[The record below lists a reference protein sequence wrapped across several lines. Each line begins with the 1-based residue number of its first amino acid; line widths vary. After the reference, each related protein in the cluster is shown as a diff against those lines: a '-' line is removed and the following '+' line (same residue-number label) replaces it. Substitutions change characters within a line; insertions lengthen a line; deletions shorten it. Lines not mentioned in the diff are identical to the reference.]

1 MNPGDR
7 TAQPVMPVINI
18 VGATATGKSDLAVAL
33 AQRLHGE
40 IINADAMQFYRGM
53 DIGTA
58 KLPVAQRGGIE
69 HHLIDI
75 LDVTEDASVAD
86 FQTRARA
93 IISDVQT
100 RSLVPILVGGSGL
113 YVRAA
118 TDVMTFPGT
127 DPSIRTRLEDEAAAH
142 GPGSL
147 HDRLAAF
154 DPAAAAKITTGDTRR
169 IVRALEVIELTG
181 QPFTAHLP
189 RYAYAMPTVQIGLA
203 DDRSV
208 LNERIASRVERMWEA
223 GWVDEV
229 TRLLGEGLREGHT
242 ASQAIGYAQIIDY
255 LDGRMSAEA
264 AIESTI
270 IRTRQFAKRQLT
282 WFRRDERIQWLDA
295 TDPELVEKAEALY
308 RQCYAHGAETPPAE
322 REPRR

>member
-1 MNPGDR
+1 MDAADR
-7 TAQPVMPVINI
+7 TAQPVTPVINI

-33 AQRLHGE
+33 AQKLSGE

-58 KLPVAQRGGIE
+58 KLPVAERGGIE

-93 IISDVQT
+93 IIADLQA
-100 RSLVPILVGGSGL
+100 RHHVPILVGGSGL

-118 TDVMTFPGT
+118 TDVMSFPGT
-127 DPSIRTRLEDEAAAH
+127 DPAVRSRLEAEAAEH
-142 GPGSL
+142 GASSL
-147 HDRLAAF
+147 HSRLTVL
-154 DPAAAAKITTGDTRR
+154 DPAAAAKIATGDTRR

-203 DDRSV
+203 EDRSV
-208 LNERIASRVERMWEA
+208 LNERIVARVERMWEA

-229 TRLLGEGLREGHT
+229 ARLLDEGLREGRT

-255 LDGRMSAEA
+255 LDGKISAEEA
-264 AIESTI
+264 VESTI
-270 IRTRQFAKRQLT
+270 VRTRQFAKRQLT

-295 TDPELVEKAEALY
+295 ADPKLVEKAEALY

>member
-1 MNPGDR
+1 MRPEDQAA
-7 TAQPVMPVINI
+7 AQMPPVINI

-33 AQRLHGE
+33 AQQLGGE

-58 KLPVAQRGGIE
+58 KLPVEERGGIA

-86 FQTRARA
+86 FQTRART
-93 IISDVQT
+93 IIRQLQG
-100 RSLVPILVGGSGL
+100 RGQVPILVGGSGL

-127 DPSIRTRLEDEAAAH
+127 DPAVRARLESEAAAH
-142 GPGSL
+142 GAGQL
-147 HDRLAAF
+147 HARLTEL

-189 RYAYAMPTVQIGLA
+189 RYEYALPTVQIGLA
-203 DDRSV
+203 DDRAALS
-208 LNERIASRVERMWEA
+208 ERIAARVHRMWEA
-223 GWVDEV
+223 GWVEEV
-229 TRLLGEGLREGHT
+229 TGLLNAGLREGRT
-242 ASQAIGYAQIIDY
+242 ASQAIGYAQIIDH
-255 LDGRMSAEA
+255 LDGKTTAEA
-264 AIESTI
+264 AIESMI
-270 IRTRQFAKRQLT
+270 VRTRQFAKRQLT
-282 WFRRDERIQWLDA
+282 WFRRDVRIHWLPA
-295 TDPELVEKAEALY
+295 TSAELVAEACALY
-308 RQCYAHGAETPPAE
+308 RQCYAHGAQMPQAG

>member
-1 MNPGDR
+1 MDPADR
-7 TAQPVMPVINI
+7 AAQPVTPVINI

-33 AQRLHGE
+33 AQKLSGE

-58 KLPVAQRGGIE
+58 KLPVAERGGIE

-86 FQTRARA
+86 FQTRARV
-93 IISDVQT
+93 IIADLQA
-100 RSLVPILVGGSGL
+100 RDLVPILVGGSGL

-118 TDVMTFPGT
+118 TDVMSFPGT
-127 DPSIRTRLEDEAAAH
+127 DPAVRARLEAEAAAH
-142 GPGSL
+142 GAGIL
-147 HDRLAAF
+147 HSRLTAL

-189 RYAYAMPTVQIGLA
+189 RYEYAMPTAQIGLA
-203 DDRSV
+203 EDRSV
-208 LNERIASRVERMWEA
+208 LNERIAARVEKMWEA

-229 TRLLGEGLREGHT
+229 ARLLEEGLREGRT

-255 LDGRMSAEA
+255 LDGRISAEEA
-264 AIESTI
+264 VESTI
-270 IRTRQFAKRQLT
+270 VRTRQFAKRQLT

-295 TDPELVEKAEALY
+295 TDPQLVEKAEALY
-308 RQCYAHGAETPPAE
+308 RQCYARGAETPPAE
-322 REPRR
+322 REPR